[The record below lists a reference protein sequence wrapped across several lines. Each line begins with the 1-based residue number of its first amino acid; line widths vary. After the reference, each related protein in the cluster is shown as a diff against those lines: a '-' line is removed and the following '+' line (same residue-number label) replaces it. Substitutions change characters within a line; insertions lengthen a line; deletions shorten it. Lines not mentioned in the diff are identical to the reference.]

1 MTVVARTNALL
12 ASTSDD
18 TGQGELVLTHVA
30 ARLDARLPRYLAT
43 IADLDIAI
51 KPATGIVKFGAW
63 VRASSMTSVYHIG
76 SSCAMVIA
84 VDDTLAGILLERQLG
99 GARSDATRRVS
110 GQCRAT
116 ASLGRAIA
124 GGVSLA
130 VGDAWPGGRVA
141 EIVAVEDGGQF
152 ARADDNV
159 ATITLSLS
167 VSGGSIGQIA
177 VAFAMEGLARISG
190 APKPP
195 RVGDWDVRLR
205 DSVLAARL
213 PVRAILARP
222 ELPAASVMRLA
233 VGDVLPI
240 SKPEN
245 VPLYAGDHIVG
256 AGVIFERAGRTAVQ
270 IKLTE
275 PLSDD

>member
-1 MTVVARTNALL
+1 MTVVARTNVLL
-12 ASTSDD
+12 ASSYRD

-30 ARLDARLPRYLAT
+30 ARLSVRLPRYLAT
-43 IADLDIAI
+43 IADMDIAI
-51 KPATGIVKFGAW
+51 KPATIVVKFGEW
-63 VRASSMTSVYHIG
+63 TPASSATCVYHIG

-84 VDDTLAGILLERQLG
+84 VDDGLAGILLERQLG
-99 GARSDATRRVS
+99 GGRSDAGLRVS

-124 GGVSLA
+124 RGVSLA
-130 VGDAWPGGRVA
+130 VGDAWPGGKDT
-141 EIVAVEDGGQF
+141 EIVAVDDGGQF

-167 VSGGSIGQIA
+167 VTGASIGQIG
-177 VAFAMEGLARISG
+177 VAFAIEGLARISG
-190 APKPP
+190 VPKPP
-195 RVGDWDVRLR
+195 RVGDWDIRLR

-222 ELPAASVMRLA
+222 ELPAASVVRLA

-240 SKPEN
+240 SKPET

-256 AGVIFERAGRTAVQ
+256 AGEIIERAGRTAVR
-270 IKLTE
+270 IKSMESLN
-275 PLSDD
+275 DD